1 MSAAKQLLSAS
12 AKLRKAQNELE
23 QVLQDLGI
31 DPWHF
36 ESRMDEVNDVVDT
49 WVRELDEGTE
59 PQDCSQEFMFD
70 RT

>member
-1 MSAAKQLLSAS
+1 MTAANDLLNAS

-36 ESRMDEVNDVVDT
+36 ESRMDEVNDIVDT
-49 WVRELDEGTE
+49 WVGELDEGVE
-59 PQDCSQEFMFD
+59 PQDLTQEFIE
-70 RT
+70 RG

>member
-1 MSAAKQLLSAS
+1 MSAVNDLLNAS

-36 ESRMDEVNDVVDT
+36 ESRMDAVNDIVDL
-49 WVRELDEGTE
+49 WCLELDEGTE
-59 PQDCSQEFMFD
+59 PQDLTQEFIE
-70 RT
+70 RG

>member
-1 MSAAKQLLSAS
+1 MTAVNDLLNAS

-36 ESRMDEVNDVVDT
+36 ESRMDAVNDIIDL
-49 WVRELDEGTE
+49 WVLELDEGTD
-59 PQDCSQEFMFD
+59 PDKLTQEFME
-70 RT
+70 RG